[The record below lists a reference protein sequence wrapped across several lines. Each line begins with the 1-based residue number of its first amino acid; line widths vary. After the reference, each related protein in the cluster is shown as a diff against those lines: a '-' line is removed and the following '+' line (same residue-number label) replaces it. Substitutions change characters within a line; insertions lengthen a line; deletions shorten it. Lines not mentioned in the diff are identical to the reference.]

1 MTYSLIARRCVP
13 HLYFRLPKANP
24 RLAPPQ
30 RLGLR
35 AGKVSKSNPASL
47 RPCPPLI
54 HSLRG
59 NQGFVSGLNITR
71 GTAGKG
77 EPLMSQ
83 PSLISQG
90 WWSIA
95 TDPRRST
102 LRACTRP
109 RRAHSTHRRGSE
121 RRFEGLSKTLQ
132 ENSNSG
138 SFICRDHSS
147 SRSSK
152 RLAL

>member
-1 MTYSLIARRCVP
+1 MCA
-13 HLYFRLPKANP
+13 
-24 RLAPPQ
+24 APV
-30 RLGLR
+30 L
-35 AGKVSKSNPASL
+35 PASQGEPAPSPAAAIWAS
-47 RPCPPLI
+47 RRESVEFEFVPSLI

-59 NQGFVSGLNITR
+59 NQGFVSGLNIRR

-77 EPLMSQ
+77 EPLTSQ
-83 PSLISQG
+83 PSLISQVLL
-90 WWSIA
+90 SIA

-109 RRAHSTHRRGSE
+109 RRAHSTHRGGSE

-138 SFICRDHSS
+138 SFICLDHSS